1 MPRAFR
7 EDERSRIEARLLE
20 TGRAL
25 FERQGLRKTNVAEL
39 AQAAGIGK
47 GSFYLF
53 YPTKEALFMA
63 ISERFELELKTA
75 FTRELEQLRRSG
87 ASVRALLRRYFE
99 LHFEVFERHPF
110 LALLTDTAELE
121 ALLRKV
127 GPERFEAERAKDAA
141 FFTQLVA
148 SWQAEGLVDPS
159 VDARAVAAF
168 SRAIL
173 ALIQGRELVGDDD
186 WEPMVELL
194 IDALAERLVARETA
208 A

>member
-7 EDERSRIEARLLE
+7 EDERSHIEARLLE

-39 AQAAGIGK
+39 AAAAGIGK

-53 YPTKEALFMA
+53 YPTKEALFLA
-63 ISERFELELKTA
+63 ISDRFEAEIKRA

-87 ASVRALLRRYFE
+87 ASVRVLLRRYFE

-110 LALLTDTAELE
+110 LALLTDTAEME
-121 ALLRKV
+121 ALVRKV
-127 GPERFEAERAKDAA
+127 GGDRFAAERDKDAA
-141 FFTQLVA
+141 FFTELVA
-148 SWQAEGLVDPS
+148 RWQAEGLIDPS
-159 VDARAVAAF
+159 VEPRAIAAL

-186 WEPMVELL
+186 WGPMVELL
-194 IDALAERLVARETA
+194 IDALAERLASRGT
-208 A
+208 